1 MLRGG
6 GQRARL
12 VLGLAVGVLLSA
24 SFAGFQSF
32 PASAGSSSFKTI
44 AAGGK
49 FGLALRT
56 DGTVLAWGDNQFGEL
71 GNGATSALAVTPTV
85 IPGLSNVVAVAAGA
99 LTAMALKNDGT
110 VLAWGYNQ
118 DGEVGIGTF
127 TPSVPTPTQVP
138 GLSAVL
144 PYPWAAAT
152 WGPSR
157 PTARSGSGGTIR
169 SGNSGQA
176 RPRGTIAASP
186 ARSRLSA
193 SAGSRRSRLAP
204 TTPWRSVKTG
214 RF

>member
-24 SFAGFQSF
+24 SFAGFQAF

-71 GNGATSALAVTPTV
+71 GNGATSAPVVTPTV

-138 GLSAVL
+138 GLSAVTAISVGGGDL
-144 PYPWAAAT
+144 GALKADGTVWE
-152 WGPSR
+152 WGDN
-157 PTARSGSGGTIR
+157 T
-169 SGNSGQA
+169 
-176 RPRGTIAASP
+176 ASP

-204 TTPWRSVKTG
+204 TTPWRSVQTG